1 MKIILPSLEFMNM
14 DTGNTTFVM
23 SLTNFG
29 SHIKASDVISYTVSA
44 IVDELDPNIS
54 SNNIVI
60 SGVTFFVTVPGT
72 YFITYTIVD
81 VHGSHNSYNKTMIVV
96 A

>member
-1 MKIILPSLEFMNM
+1 MLRNAEVRFS
-14 DTGNTTFVM
+14 
-23 SLTNFG
+23 G
-29 SHIKASDVISYTVSA
+29 SKETPESKASDVISYTIDA
-44 IVDELDPNIS
+44 IVDDLDPNIS

-81 VHGSHNSYNKTMIVV
+81 VHGSYNSYNKTMIVV